1 MAGQPLQQRNIRMTN
16 NKPVVLIVGAIGAV
30 FVLSL
35 VLRFIVLSQFGVP
48 GGGLLYFGLP
58 VGGIGV
64 LMLLLRLGL
73 LHFGE
78 SSSSTNQHW
87 QHPGPAS
94 ATSRRLQELDNL
106 HASGAVSD
114 AEYAAERTRI
124 ISGV

>member
-1 MAGQPLQQRNIRMTN
+1 MTN

-30 FVLSL
+30 FALSL
-35 VLRFIVLSQFGVP
+35 VLRFVVLSQFGVP
-48 GGGLLYFGLP
+48 GGGFLYFGLP

-78 SSSSTNQHW
+78 SSSSTIQHW
-87 QHPGPAS
+87 QHPGGPTS
-94 ATSRRLQELDNL
+94 ATSRRLQELDSL
-106 HASGAVSD
+106 HTSGAVSH